1 MDLLVITTILVAS
14 LSVDAKIY
22 LKEEFSDGDAFADR
36 WISSTAKGAEMG
48 VFRLSAGK
56 FYNDEEI
63 DKGLQTS
70 QDARFYGISTK
81 FESFS
86 NEGKPLVIQF
96 QVKHEQDIDCGGGY
110 VKVFG
115 SDLDQT
121 GMHGD
126 TPYHI
131 MFGPDICGSTKRVH
145 VIFAYKGTNHLVK
158 KEIKC
163 QDDVLTHLY
172 TLIVN
177 PDNTYQVKID
187 GAEVQSGTL
196 EDDWDMLPS
205 KDILDPEQSKPAD
218 WVDAEMIPDPEDTK
232 PEDWD
237 KPAHI
242 PDAGASKP
250 SDWDDDMDGEWE
262 APMVDNPEY
271 KGEWKPKEIVNPDY
285 KGPWV
290 HPKIPNPDYAH
301 DAFLYRYE
309 DIGAI
314 GLDLWQVKSGTIF
327 DNILI
332 TDDPAEAEAF
342 AQETFEVTKIGEK
355 QMKEAQE
362 EAKKEEEAGAAK
374 LDDEDD
380 DEDEDEEEVAAEE
393 GTTAEEEADDA
404 EEDEQTEKT
413 ESHDE
418 L

>member
-1 MDLLVITTILVAS
+1 MDLLVITTILAAS

-262 APMVDNPEY
+262 APMIDNPEY

-301 DAFLYRYE
+301 DAFLYRYQ

-393 GTTAEEEADDA
+393 GTTAEEEAED
-404 EEDEQTEKT
+404 EEGEQTEKT

>member
-1 MDLLVITTILVAS
+1 MDLLVITTILAAS

-86 NEGKPLVIQF
+86 NEGKPLVVQF

-177 PDNTYQVKID
+177 PDNTYKVKID

-262 APMVDNPEY
+262 APMIDNPEY

-314 GLDLWQVKSGTIF
+314 GLDLWQVKSGSIF

-380 DEDEDEEEVAAEE
+380 EDEDEEEVAAEE

-404 EEDEQTEKT
+404 EDEQTEKT